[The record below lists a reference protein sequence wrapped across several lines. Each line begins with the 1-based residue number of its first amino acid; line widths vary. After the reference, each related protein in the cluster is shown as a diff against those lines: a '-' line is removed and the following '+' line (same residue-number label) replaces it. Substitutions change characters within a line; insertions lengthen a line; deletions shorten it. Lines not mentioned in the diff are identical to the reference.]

1 MTHTV
6 SALLSLP
13 NHAHIIFG
21 DYTLQFGPCNPEH
34 QLDII
39 AMVLRNLSLM
49 VAFPTVI
56 SNYREGHHTLQGYW
70 PSLTHV
76 FLAAV
81 VGGLFSGVGEWILH
95 DRCISTF

>member
-1 MTHTV
+1 MLT
-6 SALLSLP
+6 SSLVITRY
-13 NHAHIIFG
+13 N
-21 DYTLQFGPCNPEH
+21 LPCNPEH